1 MRARC
6 LSESGLLHFTQPI
19 RELRL
24 QLLSLHNR
32 SAAPHLTLQEVLSRR
47 QEIYP
52 WARVNRHRGAA

>member
-32 SAAPHLTLQEVLSRR
+32 SPAPHLTLQEVLSRR
-47 QEIYP
+47 QEIHS
-52 WARVNRHRGAA
+52 WAQVNRHQGGA